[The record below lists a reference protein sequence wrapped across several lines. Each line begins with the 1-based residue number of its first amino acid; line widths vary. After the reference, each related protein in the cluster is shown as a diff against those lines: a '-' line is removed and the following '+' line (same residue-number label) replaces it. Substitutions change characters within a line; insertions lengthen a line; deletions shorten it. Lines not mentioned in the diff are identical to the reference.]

1 MVIISW
7 IVANMG
13 LFVKILIP
21 ICYVLTAL
29 VSSTFGIGTAI
40 CASLVF
46 VVLSLIYGIIVNAE
60 LKLGTWASILF
71 SLILIVLYFIYLNAL
86 VPVWLVVVSIIVSV
100 LVGVYA
106 IARFD
111 DVIDCVLSVLSSNVD
126 MISSGLFYGVE
137 RCCYCLT
144 NLLLAGTV
152 GKLIE
157 LFASQL

>member
-46 VVLSLIYGIIVNAE
+46 VVISLIYGIIVNAE

-100 LVGVYA
+100 L
-106 IARFD
+106 D
-111 DVIDCVLSVLSSNVD
+111 DVIDCVSSVLSSNVD

-137 RCCYCLT
+137 RCCYCFT